1 MRRMLLALALAL
13 AATPAHAAEP
23 LQVVASFSILGD
35 MVEQL
40 GAGHVTVTT
49 LVGPDGDAH
58 VFEPTPADAKALRGA
73 DLVVING
80 LGLEGWLPRLIQA
93 SGYRGPLVLA
103 SRGIHPRTMQEDGK
117 TITDPHA
124 WQDLRNGETYAAN
137 ITAALAAADPAD
149 AADFTAAGERYRARL
164 AGLDQEVRREIAA
177 VPQAARR
184 VITSHDAFGYF
195 AAAYGIDFIA
205 PVGFSTEAE
214 PSAGDLAR
222 IVRQMRATGVKA
234 LFLENMT
241 DPRLIEQLAREADAT
256 IGGNLY
262 ADALSPPTGPAPT
275 YTAMFESN
283 VPKLVAAMSGQGS

>member
-40 GAGHVTVTT
+40 GAGHVTVAT

-58 VFEPTPADAKALRGA
+58 VFEPTPADAKALQGA

-103 SRGIHPRTMQEDGK
+103 SQGIHPRTMQEDGK

-137 ITAALAAADPAD
+137 ITAALAAADPTD
-149 AADFTAAGERYRARL
+149 AADFTAAGERYRAKL
-164 AGLDQEVRREIAA
+164 AGLDQKVRQEIEA

-262 ADALSPPTGPAPT
+262 ADALSPPNGPAPT
-275 YTAMFESN
+275 YIAMFENN